1 MLIVRP
7 IVVFQR
13 VSAGRCGGLYQDVS
27 VSSEIVYIGDERH
40 EMVFRAFKLGTNV
53 RR

>member
-1 MLIVRP
+1 MLIVMP

-27 VSSEIVYIGDERH
+27 VSSEIVYIGDEWY
-40 EMVFRAFKLGTNV
+40 ESVFLGFGPGINV